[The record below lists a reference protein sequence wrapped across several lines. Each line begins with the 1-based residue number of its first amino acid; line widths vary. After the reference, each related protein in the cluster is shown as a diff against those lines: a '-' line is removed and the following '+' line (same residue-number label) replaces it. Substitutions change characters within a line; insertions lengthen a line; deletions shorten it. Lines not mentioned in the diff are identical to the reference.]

1 MRIKAVLFDLDG
13 TLLPMDQEKFVKDY
27 FGRIAAYL
35 APHGIDPKSLI
46 DAIWRGTAA
55 MVKNDGSMT
64 NESRFWSVA
73 EELLGA
79 DIRKKECFFDA
90 FYREQFDNVRYS
102 CGHDPAAAALIS
114 ALKADGYR
122 LILATNP
129 IFPEIATRKRIAW
142 AGLDPEDFEL
152 VTVYENSSFSKP
164 SLAYYQN
171 ILALCGL
178 SADECLM
185 VGNDV
190 SEDMIVSELGMATY
204 LVTRDLINRTGA
216 DISTLRKGKL
226 EGVLDYL
233 DELERA

>member
-35 APHGIDPKSLI
+35 APHGVDPKALV

-64 NESRFWSVA
+64 NENRFWSVA
-73 EELLGA
+73 ESLLGS
-79 DIRKKECFFDA
+79 DIRSKECFFDA
-90 FYREQFDNVRYS
+90 FYAEQFDNVKHS
-102 CGHDPAAAALIS
+102 CGYDPAAAPLIKE
-114 ALKADGYR
+114 LKARGYR
-122 LILATNP
+122 VILATNP
-129 IFPEIATRKRIAW
+129 IFPGVATRKRIAW
-142 AGLDPEDFEL
+142 AGLSPEDFEL

-164 SLAYYQN
+164 SLDYYRN
-171 ILALCGL
+171 ILAHAGL
-178 SADECLM
+178 SGEDCLM

-190 SEDMIVSELGMATY
+190 GEDMVAAELGMSTY
-204 LVTRDLINRTGA
+204 LVTRDLINRAGA
-216 DISTLRKGKL
+216 DISTLRKGNL
-226 EGVLDYL
+226 DGVLDYL